1 VIAGRRRYREIGVFA
16 RGLQLIALAALIA
29 ATVTI
34 AGGTAPA
41 AAQGAGPFGGFKHD
55 SSAPIEIV
63 ADALEVHQAENLAIF
78 SGEVVA
84 AQGTLRLTTDL
95 LTVTYAAEDKDTGAD
110 SGADSGASTGAIQNM
125 RADGNVFLSNGAEA
139 AQGAWADYDVASGM
153 IRMGGSVVL
162 TQGDNAISGESLVID
177 LNAGTGRIEGGRV
190 KSVFTPAAKKPAPE
204 TPPETPAAE
213 N

>member
-1 VIAGRRRYREIGVFA
+1 MFA

-29 ATVTI
+29 A
-34 AGGTAPA
+34 GPA
-41 AAQGAGPFGGFKHD
+41 AAQEKGPFGGFKHD

-63 ADALEVHQAENLAIF
+63 ADALEVRQAENLAIF

-84 AQGTLRLTTDL
+84 GQGTLRLTTDL
-95 LTVTYAAEDKDTGAD
+95 LTVTYAAEESDTGTD
-110 SGADSGASTGAIQNM
+110 TNSSVGTGAIQHM
-125 RADGNVFLSNGAEA
+125 RADGNVFLSNGTET
-139 AQGAWADYDVASGM
+139 AQGVWAEYDVASGM
-153 IRMGGSVVL
+153 IRMGGNVVL

-190 KSVFTPAAKKPAPE
+190 NSVFSPAA
-204 TPPETPAAE
+204 ETPAAE

>member
-1 VIAGRRRYREIGVFA
+1 VFA

-29 ATVTI
+29 VTVSG
-34 AGGTAPA
+34 AGVTTPA
-41 AAQGAGPFGGFKHD
+41 AAQGQGPFGGFKHD

-63 ADALEVHQAENLAIF
+63 ADALEVHQAKNLAIF

-84 AQGTLRLTTDL
+84 AQGTLRLTADL
-95 LTVTYAAEDKDTGAD
+95 LTVTYAAEESEPGTTSTGT
-110 SGADSGASTGAIQNM
+110 GTGAIQHM

-204 TPPETPAAE
+204 TPPGTPPGTPAAE